1 MSGHGAPE
9 VHAGPGK
16 AGGNF
21 RLTEVQ
27 NKYGSVA
34 GASSGDFHT
43 YRHHRR
49 TEMDRLAAM
58 DSEAAEAEAR
68 AEMEAKLAANA
79 SDAAKR
85 TSKNAVK
92 RKRQQELRKNAKY
105 LKPIEC
111 EGGDAFALAVPA
123 ISAED
128 LEELA
133 QPPAE
138 VEASLKNRFKSD
150 GSFMEAVRALD
161 VVIASAPAGAG
172 AAVPGPSAPAGPGG
186 SASPSSFA
194 SPSSPERE
202 RPRPAPASYA
212 C

>member
-1 MSGHGAPE
+1 MNGHGAPE

-16 AGGNF
+16 AAGGSF
-21 RLTEVQ
+21 RLSEVE

-68 AEMEAKLAANA
+68 AAMQAKLAANA
-79 SDAAKR
+79 SEAAKR

-105 LKPIEC
+105 LKPTEGEG
-111 EGGDAFALAVPA
+111 EGGDVRALAVPA

-161 VVIASAPAGAG
+161 VVIASAPAGA
-172 AAVPGPSAPAGPGG
+172 AVPGPAAPPG
-186 SASPSSFA
+186 SPHRVGVVTL
-194 SPSSPERE
+194 PERSP
-202 RPRPAPASYA
+202 PRPAPSPSDV

>member
-1 MSGHGAPE
+1 MSGQGVPE
-9 VHAGPGK
+9 VRAGPGK
-16 AGGNF
+16 AGGTF
-21 RLTEVQ
+21 RLAEVE

-58 DSEAAEAEAR
+58 DADAAEAEAR
-68 AEMEAKLAANA
+68 ADMEAKLAANA
-79 SDAAKR
+79 SEAAKR
-85 TSKNAVK
+85 TSKNAAK

-105 LKPIEC
+105 LKPS
-111 EGGDAFALAVPA
+111 EGGDASALAVPE
-123 ISAED
+123 ISPGD

-150 GSFMEAVRALD
+150 GSFMEAVRALNE
-161 VVIASAPAGAG
+161 VVASAPA
-172 AAVPGPSAPAGPGG
+172 AAAAAASAAAERKASPAGPDH
-186 SASPSSFA
+186 SPG
-194 SPSSPERE
+194 RE
-202 RPRPAPASYA
+202 TTKR
-212 C
+212 